1 MRWHQWGLVLDIEL
15 ARAMDTGRGWGTAL
29 LGDLVWDLDV
39 DRTGEL
45 GVR

>member
-1 MRWHQWGLVLDIEL
+1 MCWDQWDLVLDIEL
-15 ARAMDTGRGWGTAL
+15 ARVMDTGRGWDMAL
-29 LGDLVWDLDV
+29 RGDLVWDLDV